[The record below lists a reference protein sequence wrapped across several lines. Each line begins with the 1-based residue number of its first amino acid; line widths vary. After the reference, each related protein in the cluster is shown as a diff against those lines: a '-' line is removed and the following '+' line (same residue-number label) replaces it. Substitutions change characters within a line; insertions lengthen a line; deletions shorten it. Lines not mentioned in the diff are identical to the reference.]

1 MAQRS
6 VPGTRV
12 VSPALIGRAAEL
24 QLVVSAATAPPA
36 LIVVDGE
43 AGIGKTRLVTELAA
57 RPELSGRRILIGRCH
72 QIRESFPLGPVVEA
86 VRGIDLPRAQWTPV
100 VGALRSL
107 LPEVADWLPPAPG
120 PLDDRGAERH
130 RVFRAIVELLG
141 ALGPAVLV
149 LEDLQWADDQTA
161 DFVGYLLSE
170 APAELT
176 LVLTFR
182 GDDVDPRLR
191 SSIAKLP
198 AGVTRTDVVLRP
210 LDIAGTGAL
219 AAAIVGAERVS
230 EAFAAYLCE
239 RTSGL
244 PFAIEELLALLRAQG
259 KLVQRDGAWARRTLD
274 ELDVPAGIRDP
285 VLERV
290 SRLGPTAREVA
301 EAAAV
306 LSLPVP
312 IGALVASSRV
322 PAQRATVA
330 VEEALES
337 GLLSEYGQTEYTVG
351 FRHLLAAQA
360 VYDEIPG
367 PRRRDLHGR
376 AATALR
382 SLDPVPLGQ
391 VAHHLRRAGRL
402 DEWVGAAEQAAEQA
416 IALGHDA
423 EAFRLL
429 EDVLQH
435 APLDPARRGR
445 LAVRLAQVAIE
456 VLRARDVVDLL
467 SAVLEHDV
475 PAAERAE
482 LRFRTVML
490 RHEMGE
496 DSLRIRALLAEMV
509 GELTHRPDLRAWGMT
524 VLGIP
529 SVEGVDLAEC
539 RRWLER
545 ALEVVPSVTDWA
557 AQVHVLGKAAMV
569 LTSFGDP
576 RWRDLARQIEARTH
590 GTPRQRREVNAYWS
604 VGAEAGYTG
613 HHSVAERLLG
623 AALESAIAEQ
633 NQRLELGVRA
643 ELVLLRYNT
652 GLWDGLAAE
661 AAALAA
667 ELAGFP
673 RACLDADIVV
683 ACLALARGDLVDAHQ
698 RLTSVEEFAGRVG
711 GFDVLP
717 VPMSMLIRLLLA
729 TDEAVAAAEA
739 AERLV
744 AVVESKEVWPSGVRA
759 LAAVTDAM
767 LAAGRA
773 ERARELV
780 DGYEQR
786 LAKLDAP
793 VAPAALAQSRGLL
806 LRAAGDQ
813 ARAAAQFIVAV
824 NAYEPLG
831 CRYEAALAAEQAVPA
846 QLASGNP
853 AAAQASL
860 LAALSGFR
868 RVGAAWDAG
877 RVTRTARHHGL
888 SVPAR
893 HRGGR
898 RGYGNGLSPR
908 EREVAELAATG
919 RSNKEIAAELFLSV
933 NTVARHISAAMRKL
947 DARSRAA
954 LAYRL
959 VEQPDDQN

>member
-1 MAQRS
+1 M
-6 VPGTRV
+6 
-12 VSPALIGRAAEL
+12 
-24 QLVVSAATAPPA
+24 VSAADAPPA

-57 RPELSGRRILIGRCH
+57 HPELPGRRVLIGRCH

-86 VRGIDLPRAQWTPV
+86 MRGMDLPDVQWSPV

-107 LPEVADWLPPAPG
+107 LPEVADRLPPAPG

-130 RVFRAIVELLG
+130 RVFRAMVEVL
-141 ALGPAVLV
+141 ATLGPAVLV

-170 APAELT
+170 APAELA

-182 GDDVDPRLR
+182 GDDVDPHLR

-198 AGVTRTDVVLRP
+198 AGTTRTDVVLRP
-210 LDIAGTGAL
+210 LDTAGTGAL

-290 SRLGPTAREVA
+290 SRLGAAAREVA

-312 IGALVASSRV
+312 IGALVASSRA
-322 PAQRATVA
+322 PAERALVA

-337 GLLSEYGQTEYTVG
+337 GLLSEYGQAEHSETVG

-391 VAHHLRRAGRL
+391 VAHHLRRAGQL

-435 APLDPARRGR
+435 APLDPDRRGR

-467 SAVLEHDV
+467 SAVLEHDL

-490 RHEMGE
+490 RHEVGE
-496 DSLRIRALLAEMV
+496 DSLRIRTLLAEVV
-509 GELTHRPDLRAWGMT
+509 GELTHRPDLRAWGMS

-529 SVEGVDLAEC
+529 SVDGVDLAEC

-545 ALEVVPSVTDWA
+545 ALEVVPSVTEWA
-557 AQVHVLGKAAMV
+557 AQVHVLGKVAMV

-576 RWRDLARQIEARTH
+576 RWRDLARQIEERTQ

-623 AALESAIAEQ
+623 AALESAVAEQ
-633 NQRLELGVRA
+633 NQRLELAVRA

-652 GLWDGLAAE
+652 GRWDGLAAE
-661 AAALAA
+661 AAALAG

-673 RACLDADIVV
+673 RARLDADIVV
-683 ACLALARGDLVDAHQ
+683 ACLALAQGDLADAHQ
-698 RLTSVEEFAGRVG
+698 RLASVEAFAGRVG

-717 VPMSMLIRLLLA
+717 VPVSVLIRLLLA
-729 TDEAVAAAEA
+729 TNDAAAAADA

-744 AVVESKEVWPSGVRA
+744 AVVDSKEVWPSGARA
-759 LAAVTDAM
+759 LPAVTEAL

-780 DGYEQR
+780 DSYEQR

-793 VAPAALAQSRGLL
+793 VAPAALAQARGLL
-806 LRAAGDQ
+806 LHAAGDHE
-813 ARAAAQFIVAV
+813 AAVAQLVTAV
-824 NAYEPLG
+824 SAYEPLG
-831 CRYEAALAAEQAVPA
+831 CPYEAALAAEQAVPA
-846 QLASGNP
+846 QLAAGDA

-860 LAALSGFR
+860 LAALSGYR

-877 RVTRTARHHGL
+877 RVTRIARHHGV